1 MATTQRIENL
11 KSYCEKSKESV
22 IEAEK
27 RKDELITWKN
37 DGMSVTT
44 SDSEKDLFPVLI
56 DEAEKAVEIYKGILE
71 KMETLRNRAINGED
85 V

>member
-11 KSYCEKSKESV
+11 KTYCEEWKESV
-22 IEAEK
+22 IEAEAK
-27 RKDELITWKN
+27 RDDLVKWKN

-56 DEAEKAVEIYKGILE
+56 KEAEKAVEIYKGILV
-71 KMETLRNRAINGED
+71 KMETLRDRAISGED